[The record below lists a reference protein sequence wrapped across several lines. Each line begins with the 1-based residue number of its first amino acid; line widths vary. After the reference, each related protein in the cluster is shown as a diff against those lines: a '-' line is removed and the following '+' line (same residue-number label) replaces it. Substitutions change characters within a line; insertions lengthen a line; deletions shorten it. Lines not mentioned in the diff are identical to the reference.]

1 MQGKPVERDLE
12 RVGGQAAGEIEGVD
26 VEIQLAFIHVRKPQ
40 LAVEPDLFRGNLGEE
55 RVGRGGEDD
64 MRAAGQGD
72 AADGDVRQGSGRG
85 VGFFG
90 GQEFQDAPVGGRGV
104 VAVGEDAG
112 AVEGRLMDID
122 FAAQGG
128 HIVHG
133 NGQAAEGGQG
143 VHLRM
148 AAFVAE
154 RVRDAGAVVSG
165 EFVVRID
172 QQGVFDLQV
181 EVGETAEG
189 GSADPADLQVSV
201 HIIRGETVHRLCQER
216 IGQHQLQHKHHQEPE
231 PQQDAQGDFQP
242 PEPSFPFFFSHA
254 GIPSNLQR

>member
-1 MQGKPVERDLE
+1 M
-12 RVGGQAAGEIEGVD
+12 
-26 VEIQLAFIHVRKPQ
+26 
-40 LAVEPDLFRGNLGEE
+40 
-55 RVGRGGEDD
+55 
-64 MRAAGQGD
+64 
-72 AADGDVRQGSGRG
+72 
-85 VGFFG
+85 
-90 GQEFQDAPVGGRGV
+90 
-104 VAVGEDAG
+104 GEDAG

-133 NGQAAEGGQG
+133 NGQAAERGQG

-165 EFVVRID
+165 EFFVRID
-172 QQGVFDLQV
+172 QQGVFDLEI

-189 GSADPADLQVSV
+189 GSADLAELEFSV
-201 HIIRGETVHRLCQER
+201 YIVGGETVHRLGQER
-216 IGQHQLQHKHHQEPE
+216 IGQDQLQHKHHQEPE

-242 PEPSFPFFFSHA
+242 PEPFFPFSFCPYFCSFRARSPLSFRPFACSLLFFCH
-254 GIPSNLQR
+254 GRIPFIIQR